1 MGKSLCCGC
10 CSEDGR
16 GSESRPRF
24 GRLEQVQWALVHT
37 GCPYLSGS
45 WPWVIRA
52 GGGGLECDSL
62 LEEVV
67 GVWALD
73 GLTCIRKYKPEED

>member
-1 MGKSLCCGC
+1 M
-10 CSEDGR
+10 
-16 GSESRPRF
+16 
-24 GRLEQVQWALVHT
+24 
-37 GCPYLSGS
+37 
-45 WPWVIRA
+45 IRA
-52 GGGGLECDSL
+52 GGGGLECDSP